1 MFFYLCTFNK
11 KIRQECTHVL
21 WDFFV
26 KKIDLIDGSTHATRW
41 ELLSAWTKIISTFG
55 IFIMR

>member
-26 KKIDLIDGSTHATRW
+26 KKIDLIDGSTHGGNYYQHGQK
-41 ELLSAWTKIISTFG
+41 LYLHSVYSL
-55 IFIMR
+55 